1 MQTKRDQLQAYQ
13 FVVGRVVSA
22 LVRAEPD
29 APTTP
34 TRRFSIGMVSG
45 VMIAVLAVAGALIWG
60 LVAPGGAKG
69 WRAPGS
75 LVVERETGN
84 RYMFVEGVLHPVMN
98 YASALLLMGEQPRVV
113 RVSRKSL
120 HGVPHGAPVG
130 IAGAPDALPDRGR
143 TPEDVWS
150 VCAPTGTDDSGNRVT
165 SLTVAVGLDAAAGGA
180 TIGPEQAL
188 LVQDPDGR
196 SYLVWQ
202 GHRLRLASAA
212 VQFALGYA
220 AASAL
225 PVTGTW
231 VNTLPTGSDLRW
243 PDVAGRGQ
251 PGPAVGGQPT
261 VVGQVLS
268 VRNPGTGSQESYL
281 VRPDG
286 LSTLSPLAT
295 ALVLGDPASRAA
307 YRGAGVRLLP
317 VDFSAVAGAA
327 RSSAPRLSVD
337 WPVSSPSLVTGTSQP
352 TSGSRPGESVPCVRQ
367 RFTDSGPAQPEV
379 VLAPLSSPAV
389 ATAAAS
395 AAGGGSVRV
404 AVPPGGGLLV
414 RDLPV
419 PGATDGTLYLITD
432 LGLRYPLPS
441 KEVAAKLGYNSVTS
455 LPVPSLLLGLV
466 PTGPALD
473 PAAVS
478 VAGLPTPPETGS
490 AGASNPY

>member
-1 MQTKRDQLQAYQ
+1 MQTKRDQLQAHQ

-34 TRRFSIGMVSG
+34 TRRFSVGMASG
-45 VMIAVLAVAGALIWG
+45 VMIAVLAVVGALIWG
-60 LVAPGGAKG
+60 LVAPGGAKS

-84 RYMFVEGVLHPVMN
+84 RYMFVGGVLHPVMN
-98 YASALLLMGEQPRVV
+98 YASALLLLGEQPRVV

-120 HGVPHGAPVG
+120 HGVAHGVPVG

-143 TPEDVWS
+143 TPEGVWS
-150 VCAPTGTDDSGNRVT
+150 VCAPTATDDSGNRVT

-180 TIGPEQAL
+180 TIAPDQAL

-225 PVTGTW
+225 PVTQTW

-243 PDVAGRGQ
+243 PDIPGRGQ

-261 VVGQVLS
+261 VVGQVLA
-268 VRNPGTGSQESYL
+268 VRNPGSGNQESYL

-295 ALVLGDPASRAA
+295 ALVLGDPASRVA

-317 VDFSAVAGAA
+317 VDFSAVAGAS
-327 RSSAPRLSVD
+327 RSSAPKLSVD
-337 WPVSSPSLVTGTSQP
+337 WPASSPSLMTG
-352 TSGSRPGESVPCVRQ
+352 TSGSRPGQSVPCVRQ

-379 VLAPLSSPAV
+379 VLAQPSSPAV

-395 AAGGGSVRV
+395 AGGGGSVRV

-441 KEVAAKLGYNSVTS
+441 KEVAAKLGYNSATS
-455 LPVPSLLLGLV
+455 LPVPSLLLGLL

-473 PAAVS
+473 PAAVA
-478 VAGLPTPPETGS
+478 VAGAPAPPETSNIGMF
-490 AGASNPY
+490 NPY